1 MWAPVEVP
9 AVNAVS
15 DVKFLRGIM
24 DNSIFQNAKPKKIL
38 VFMPY
43 SGIWPMQLQ
52 TFQLLRNLPKAKY
65 DVFTV
70 SCGNA
75 LNRNCA
81 VYESYGQPS
90 QERIKES
97 LCDKCRKSS
106 LLVTRKLESANLV
119 LNDFVSDTEKERFS
133 SLIAHLDAET
143 LIDFEYEGY
152 EIGRLTSYETLIK
165 FKKIDLK
172 LSPQEESDWKNGI
185 YQGLTTLHAAR
196 KILAEHKP
204 DLVLIYSPQYVAG
217 SVFASTSKAFEVPVY
232 FLEGSVHLAERYK
245 AMHVWDWE
253 KHGLVDP
260 AIDEYRSVVSEPV
273 SNTGAARIRNHL
285 DVTEKSKSFAAYS
298 VSKKS
303 KFNIWKEFN
312 IPSTSR
318 IVLCALSSHD
328 EIYSGYMLGK
338 IPEAK
343 YLGRV
348 FGSQFEWI
356 KHTINI
362 ASKHPDVFFIVR
374 LHPRMWAN
382 KREKVVANEYSK
394 WKLMLEDMP
403 INMAADFPE
412 HRRSIANYFDTID
425 LLVTGWSS
433 TAIDAMAK
441 GIPTLA
447 YDQAVSWFPNE
458 VVTGGKNKDEYEN
471 LVLQKLD
478 EGIRSENI
486 ERAKSWLAFRLIRG
500 TIKIPGRVI
509 DRLNLNNIRMIE
521 KTYNFCVRYTFFP
534 ISRLDSSLI
543 FTKKTNESA
552 CFEEIIDSNLNS
564 VFETKG
570 KNAEMSRRENT

>member
-1 MWAPVEVP
+1 MEVP
-9 AVNAVS
+9 TVNAAS
-15 DVKFLRGIM
+15 DFKFPRGIM
-24 DNSIFQNAKPKKIL
+24 DHSIFQKAKPKRVL

-70 SCGNA
+70 SCGKA

-90 QERIKES
+90 QEKIKES

-106 LLVTRKLESANLV
+106 LLVNRKLESENLV
-119 LNDFVSDTEKERFS
+119 LNHFVSDTEKERFS
-133 SLIAHLDAET
+133 RLIAQLDAEN
-143 LIDFEYEGY
+143 LIDFKFEGY

-165 FKKIDLK
+165 FKKIDLN
-172 LSPQEESDWKNGI
+172 LSPQEESYWKSGI
-185 YQGLTTLHAAR
+185 YQGLNTLHAAR
-196 KILAEHKP
+196 KILAAHKP
-204 DLVLIYSPQYVAG
+204 DLALIYSPQYVAG
-217 SVFASTSKAFEVPVY
+217 SVFASTCKEFKVPVY
-232 FLEGSVHLAERYK
+232 FLEGSVHLSERYK

-260 AIDEYRSVVSEPV
+260 AIDEFRYVASEPLR
-273 SNTGAARIRNHL
+273 NTDAARIRNHL
-285 DVTEKSKSFAAYS
+285 ELTEKSKSFAAYS
-298 VSKKS
+298 ISKKR

-312 IPSTSR
+312 IPTTSR

-348 FGSQFEWI
+348 FESQFEWI
-356 KHTINI
+356 KHTIKI

-382 KREKVVANEYSK
+382 KREKVVADVYSK

-403 INMAADFPE
+403 TNMAADFPE

-458 VVTGGKNKDEYEN
+458 VVTGVNNKDEYEN
-471 LVLQKLD
+471 LVIQKLD
-478 EGIRSENI
+478 EGIRKENI

-509 DRLNLNNIRMIE
+509 DRLNINNIHTIE
-521 KTYNFCVRYTFFP
+521 KIYNFCVRYTFIP
-534 ISRLDSSLI
+534 ISRLDSSSL
-543 FTKKTNESA
+543 FTSKKNESA
-552 CFEEIIDSNLNS
+552 CLEEMLDLNLNH
-564 VFETKG
+564 VFENRAKDAEITRS
-570 KNAEMSRRENT
+570 KNT